1 MALYQ
6 PPAAID
12 DFSRSSVAGLAE
24 QWNEYIVSVLKD
36 LRDPAQNDLAS
47 GLFYDQLN
55 DASGVPDSP
64 PIGIPWNGFPKK
76 LTKWFDQGSPQEQEE
91 SANSAAEVLLRK
103 PVLGLYDKNG
113 KPIPIPFR
121 VTDEYCEWHV
131 DREGDRIRRISF
143 TCEAPEYWEFL
154 AERDFTLVHQL
165 YKELLHNDRIP
176 ADDLRWPHDVF
187 FKTSEGQLAVRYR
200 KGDYCSYNLWNTER
214 GAVHLTHPS
223 NSLYG
228 EMALA
233 SASTVLW
240 PVAPGAD
247 GSIDDMELLCCNGAG
262 GINRSSDPLIVRG
275 VFSLA
280 RQGLSV
286 ALANP
291 IGLYMAPF
299 TLDGLLDADE
309 NAIGAESLKVV
320 RRSADGSK
328 ILRVEVAPPA
338 PANFT
343 LESCTLDG
351 KPVRYGGQIARA
363 ITMRLFGVG
372 KKIPG
377 SQGREV
383 ATCPTFC
390 CVHPKHPQFR
400 GTFSL
405 ERSKTCAQVTD
416 VDWEQEAYDVPS
428 LPAGV
433 PGLESVAELEPTAPF
448 QSMKPKGRK
457 VILDDLEWAFRW

>member
-12 DFSRSSVAGLAE
+12 DFSRSTVSGLSE
-24 QWNEYIVSVLKD
+24 QWNDYIVSVLTE
-36 LRDPAQNDLAS
+36 LRDPEQNDLAS
-47 GLFYDQLN
+47 GLFYDQLG
-55 DASGVPDSP
+55 DASGVADSP
-64 PIGIPWNGFPKK
+64 PVGIPWNGFPKR
-76 LTKWFDQGSPQEQEE
+76 LTKWFDEGSPQEQEE
-91 SANSAAEVLLRK
+91 RANRAAEMLLSK
-103 PVLGLYDKNG
+103 PVLGLYEKDGTPVPVK
-113 KPIPIPFR
+113 FR

-131 DREGDRIRRISF
+131 EREGEKIRRISY

-154 AERDFTLVHQL
+154 AERDFKLVHQL
-165 YKELLHNDRIP
+165 YKELLHNNAIP
-176 ADDLRWPHDVF
+176 ADDLRWPRDVY
-187 FKTSEGQLAVRYR
+187 FKRADGQLAVRYR
-200 KGDYCSYNLWNTER
+200 KGDYCSYNVWNTER

-247 GSIDDMELLCCNGAG
+247 GTIDDMQLLCCNGAG

-275 VFSLA
+275 VFSLV

-299 TLDGLLDADE
+299 ALDGLLDPDE
-309 NAIGAESLKVV
+309 NSIGAQALKVV
-320 RRSADGSK
+320 RRSPDGTNL
-328 ILRVEVAPPA
+328 LRVEVSAPA
-338 PANFT
+338 GANFT
-343 LESCTLDG
+343 LDQCTLDG
-351 KPVRYGGQIARA
+351 KALRYGGQIARA

-377 SQGREV
+377 SKGREIS
-383 ATCPTFC
+383 TCPTFC
-390 CVHPKHPQFR
+390 CTHPRHPQFR

-405 ERSKTCAQVTD
+405 DRLKTCGQVTEA
-416 VDWEQEAYDVPS
+416 DWQQEAYDIPT
-428 LPAGV
+428 LPPDVA
-433 PGLESVAELEPTAPF
+433 GLESVEMEPAPLKP
-448 QSMKPKGRK
+448 MKPAGRK
-457 VILDDLEWAFRW
+457 AIVDDLEWGFRW